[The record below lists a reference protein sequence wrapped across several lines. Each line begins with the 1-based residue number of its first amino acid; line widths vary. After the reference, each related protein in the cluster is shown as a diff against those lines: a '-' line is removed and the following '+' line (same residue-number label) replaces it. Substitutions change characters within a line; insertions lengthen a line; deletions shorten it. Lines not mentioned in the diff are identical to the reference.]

1 MMRPIRLHLDTSDY
15 AIMYRAAPG
24 TPEAH
29 VRDELTGMK
38 ESGRIEIGMSYH
50 VVFELLQKAEPKFR
64 DDRLARARFLT
75 QLCGRNAFP
84 YPSDLGRGYRFSTE
98 GLWVPRIDLDD
109 IDIERL
115 VRNAMETIAHR
126 PELSRRERRALS
138 KRSYFVEWVRSNPL
152 EFRLLTGA
160 QWPLLFGREFE
171 ENGDFRRYILGE
183 MTRSEANKTV
193 RFYITDPEAVYETWF
208 ENYGRDNPVPERRD
222 QIASK
227 LVVMLNELN
236 VMLDET
242 AALKTKTKKEL
253 ATSGI
258 NALDVADREALV
270 KLGDDLESIRAEIT
284 SPEELSKL
292 PAWTVM
298 AGDEAAPIAAQVF
311 YAFHREKRDIKR
323 SDAIDLIHAMYLPH
337 TDLWRGDKAFSNLLI
352 KNRVNF
358 HERIV
363 PTLLELPRRIETEIA
378 RRENH
383 TGL

>member
-24 TPEAH
+24 TPEAR
-29 VRDELTGMK
+29 VRDELTRMK

-50 VVFELLQKAEPKFR
+50 VVFELLQKAQPKFR
-64 DDRLARARFLT
+64 DDRLARARLLT

-84 YPSDLGRGYRFSTE
+84 YPSDLGQGYRFSTD

-109 IDIERL
+109 IEIERL

-126 PELSRRERRALS
+126 PELSRRERRAFS
-138 KRSYFVEWVRSNPL
+138 KRSYFVEWVRSNPS
-152 EFRLLTGA
+152 EFRRLTGEH
-160 QWPLLFGREFE
+160 WPLLFGREFE
-171 ENGDFRRYILGE
+171 ESGDFRRYILGQI
-183 MTRSEANKTV
+183 TRSEANKKL
-193 RFYITDPEAVYETWF
+193 RFYITDPVAVYETWF
-208 ENYGRDNPVPERRD
+208 ENYGRDNPVPERGD
-222 QIASK
+222 KIASK
-227 LVVMLNELN
+227 FLVMLNELK

-242 AALKTKTKKEL
+242 VALKTKTKKAL
-253 ATSGI
+253 ATSGDKSL
-258 NALDVADREALV
+258 AMADREALV
-270 KLGDDLESIRAEIT
+270 KLGGDLESFRAEII

-292 PAWTVM
+292 PAWGVTV
-298 AGDEAAPIAAQVF
+298 GVEAAPIAAQIF

-337 TDLWRGDKAFSNLLI
+337 TDLWRGDKTFSSLLI

-378 RRENH
+378 R
-383 TGL
+383 